1 MPAITAAELDRR
13 FDLHTPTD
21 PAVRDTL
28 DSLRADFK
36 RLAQVIVDATAA
48 NREQSLALTHLED
61 ALQSTIAAIV
71 RPAI

>member
-1 MPAITAAELDRR
+1 MPISSAELDRR

-21 PAVRDTL
+21 PDVRDKL

-36 RLAQVIVDATAA
+36 RLASVVVDATPA

-61 ALQSTIAAIV
+61 ALQSSVAAIV
-71 RPAI
+71 RPPT